1 MRSQEGAQIRHG
13 DDALNAEL
21 TNLRSCVLQYVCWL
35 RVLGGAVS
43 TKARSPGDTSL
54 LNPVEVANWTKF
66 TGMVPPVIGSTYHFG
81 SWQYDVIA
89 DNSG

>member
-1 MRSQEGAQIRHG
+1 MITGDRPGEVTGRSP
-13 DDALNAEL
+13 NK
-21 TNLRSCVLQYVCWL
+21 TW
-35 RVLGGAVS
+35 VLGGDVS

-54 LNPVEVANWTKF
+54 MNPVEVANWTKF
-66 TGMVPPVIGSTYHFG
+66 TGMVPPIIGSTFHFG